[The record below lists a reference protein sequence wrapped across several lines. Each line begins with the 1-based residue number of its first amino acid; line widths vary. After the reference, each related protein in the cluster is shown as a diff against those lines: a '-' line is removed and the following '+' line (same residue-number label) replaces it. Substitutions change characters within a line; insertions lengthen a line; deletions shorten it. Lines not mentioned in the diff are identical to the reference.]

1 MAVLPIIEFPDP
13 VLRQR
18 ARKVRKIGDSI
29 RALADDLVDTMSHAG
44 GVGLAANQIGVL
56 KRVIVIQLPDDEEA
70 QVYVNPEIV
79 QREGE
84 RRVEEG
90 CLSIPGF
97 KATITRS
104 IWVKF
109 RGLDMESK
117 LVRLKAEGLLA
128 QALEHEIDHL
138 NGILYVDH
146 LASHEELV
154 PILPEEPAAVEVA
167 VG

>member
-29 RALADDLVDTMSHAG
+29 RVLADDMVDTMRHAG

-56 KRVIVIQLPDDEEA
+56 KRVIVIQLPEDEEA
-70 QVYVNPEIV
+70 QVYINPEIV

-117 LVRLKAEGLLA
+117 LIRLKAEGLLA

-154 PILPEEPAAVEVA
+154 PVQPGEPASVEVA

>member
-29 RALADDLVDTMSHAG
+29 RVLADDLVDTMSHAG

-154 PILPEEPAAVEVA
+154 PILPEEPPAVEVA

>member
-29 RALADDLVDTMSHAG
+29 RVLADDLVDTMSHAG

-70 QVYVNPEIV
+70 RVYVNPEIV

>member
-29 RALADDLVDTMSHAG
+29 RVIADDLVDTMSHAG

>member
-13 VLRQR
+13 ILRQR

-29 RALADDLVDTMSHAG
+29 RMLAGDLVDTMRHAS

-56 KRVIVIQLPDDEEA
+56 KRVIAIQLPEEEEA
-70 QVYVNPEIV
+70 QVYINPEIV

-117 LVRLKAEGLLA
+117 LIRLKAEGLLA

-154 PILPEEPAAVEVA
+154 PVQPGEPASVEVA

>member
-29 RALADDLVDTMSHAG
+29 RMLAGDLVDTMRHAC

-56 KRVIVIQLPDDEEA
+56 KRVIVIQLPEDEEA
-70 QVYVNPEIV
+70 QVYINPEIV

-117 LVRLKAEGLLA
+117 LIRLKAEGLLA

-154 PILPEEPAAVEVA
+154 PIQPDEPATVEVA

>member
-29 RALADDLVDTMSHAG
+29 RVLADDLVDTMSHAG
-44 GVGLAANQIGVL
+44 GVGLAANQIWVL

-70 QVYVNPEIV
+70 RVYVNPEIV